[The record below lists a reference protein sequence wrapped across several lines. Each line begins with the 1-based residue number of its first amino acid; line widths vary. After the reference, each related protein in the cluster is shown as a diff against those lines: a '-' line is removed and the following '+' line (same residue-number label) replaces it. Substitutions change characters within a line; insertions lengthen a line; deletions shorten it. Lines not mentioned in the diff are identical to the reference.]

1 VLATG
6 RFPNLMSKLT
16 NHMLLQKKAIPCII
30 QQSTAV
36 HDKFADIL
44 SAVWKTIYYESM
56 KNIWDGILSD
66 PVMDYC
72 DVWSQRNCHLN
83 QPSTIISVT
92 TDNIKAQ
99 DSHEMPSKVFSL
111 RLNAFFL
118 DRMV

>member
-1 VLATG
+1 
-6 RFPNLMSKLT
+6 M
-16 NHMLLQKKAIPCII
+16 AI
-30 QQSTAV
+30 QSTAV